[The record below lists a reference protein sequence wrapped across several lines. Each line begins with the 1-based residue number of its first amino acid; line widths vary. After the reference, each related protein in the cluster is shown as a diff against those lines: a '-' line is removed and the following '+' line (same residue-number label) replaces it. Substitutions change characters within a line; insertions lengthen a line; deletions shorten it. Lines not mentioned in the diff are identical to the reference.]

1 MYDTIIIGAGPSG
14 MMSSIKASEAKQKV
28 LLIEKNNKLGKK
40 LELTGGTRC
49 NLTNLKRNDDFIK
62 EIPVNNKFLYSSLN
76 QFGPQDIYNYFSSY
90 GIPLKIED
98 NDRVFPKSNKSQTI
112 IDVLHKKLISNNVE
126 IHLNEKVKSIIN
138 HSKDNKEIITDKG
151 VYRTKKVIIA
161 TGGKSYPQTG
171 STGDGYIFCENLNQP
186 ITKLYPAETFL
197 IIKDKLPLAGI
208 TLDDVVIK
216 LDKYEVS
223 GSLLF
228 THQGISGPDAFKISE
243 KVYQSLKEK
252 KNATITIDFIPN
264 YTEEELLKMLNNY
277 DSKKELN
284 SFVKL
289 YLPKKLSDY
298 LINEEDAKKK
308 VSLLSKEKKKTIIN
322 NIKKYPLEIKST
334 GSIEQSFVTGGGV
347 DLKYI
352 NPKTMESI
360 KNPGVYFVGELLDI
374 HGHTGGY
381 NITIALSTGFAAGQ
395 DQKNK
400 K

>member
-76 QFGPQDIYNYFSSY
+76 QFGPQDIYNYFSSS
-90 GIPLKIED
+90 GVPLKVED

-126 IHLNEKVKSIIN
+126 INLNEKVKSIIN

-151 VYRTKKVIIA
+151 VYRAKKVIIA

-197 IIKDKLPLAGI
+197 ITKDKLLLAGI

-228 THQGISGPDAFKISE
+228 THQGISGPAAFKISE

-252 KNATITIDFIPN
+252 KGATITIDFIPN

-298 LINEEDAKKK
+298 LINEEEAKKK
-308 VSLLSKEKKKTIIN
+308 VSLLSKEKKKIIIN
-322 NIKKYPLEIKST
+322 ILKKYPLEIKAT